1 MWAQDQRSRDRQGE
15 IESRLVW
22 PPAQRESHQSQ
33 EQDEN
38 GQRQALAAARHSLEH
53 VAERVDSG
61 IRVDDLAVGRQR
73 SADCPSAD
81 RVQIAK
87 HWSKAESNDG
97 HRPQRGD
104 DSGKPGQCAPGPAGD
119 EKHRYEEEQ
128 LGLGER
134 QAGEDARP
142 PEPAAGPGRVCGG

>member
-1 MWAQDQRSRDRQGE
+1 AKGRRTEDEGKCQVDRGVGENEDEGRCALPSQVASERKVGESESRNDQKRQVVHVLMWAQDQRSRDRQGE

-73 SADCPSAD
+73 
-81 RVQIAK
+81 
-87 HWSKAESNDG
+87 
-97 HRPQRGD
+97 
-104 DSGKPGQCAPGPAGD
+104 
-119 EKHRYEEEQ
+119 
-128 LGLGER
+128 
-134 QAGEDARP
+134 
-142 PEPAAGPGRVCGG
+142 